1 MDQRPRPAVRLTIEP
16 VELVIV
22 GNSIDSHFGFEGF
35 IS

>member
-1 MDQRPRPAVRLTIEP
+1 MGQQPRPAVRLTIEP

-22 GNSIDSHFGFEGF
+22 GNSIDLHFGFENF